1 MHVMIVD
8 TLLQVLADTLQ
19 TTQSRDTKT
28 WDPSC
33 IGVKVG
39 KVIFNLISL
48 DQAKVMG

>member
-1 MHVMIVD
+1 MHVMMVD
-8 TLLQVLADTLQ
+8 TLLQVLADTLRDNSEP
-19 TTQSRDTKT
+19 TQKT

-48 DQAKVMG
+48 DQAIVMG